1 MFLLISNPT
10 IRRLFMAQALYWSCA
25 VICVLLATLIG
36 LKLAPLK
43 ELASLPLALFVL
55 GNLLALQPISRVM
68 ARYGRRTGF
77 LLGAAA
83 GALGGLTS
91 AASLWLESFF
101 LFCLSAMPIGAY
113 QASAMYYRFAALET
127 VEFDLRGRAAAAV
140 VGAGVVA
147 AVIAPSLGS
156 ATRDLLTV
164 PFAGAYLLVAAMAL
178 TGALTLSGLPAHKTP
193 QAHSSKPSPT
203 RWRELVKRPVIKAA
217 ILTTATGHGLMTL
230 VMNATPLAMHGEGM
244 TLEASGTVIQWHMLG
259 MFRPAF
265 LAGPLVDRYGARAVA
280 CLGAVLLM
288 TSALNA
294 YHGVTHMHFLS
305 SSFLLGVGWCLML
318 VAGTTQL
325 AFGYEADERANA
337 QGLMELTNGA
347 VAAVMSFTSGAVIA
361 QAGWTAVNSLAVPFL
376 LLVVVVQLVQLG
388 SENKADCSANDDG
401 R

>member
-83 GALGGLTS
+83 GVLGGLAS

-127 VEFDLRGRAAAAV
+127 VELDLRGRAAAAV

-178 TGALTLSGLPAHKTP
+178 TGALTLSGLPVHKAP

-217 ILTTATGHGLMTL
+217 ILTTAIGHGLMTL

-244 TLEASGTVIQWHMLG
+244 TLDASGTVIQWHMLG
-259 MFRPAF
+259 MFLPAF

-288 TSALNA
+288 ISAL
-294 YHGVTHMHFLS
+294 T
-305 SSFLLGVGWCLML
+305 
-318 VAGTTQL
+318 
-325 AFGYEADERANA
+325 
-337 QGLMELTNGA
+337 
-347 VAAVMSFTSGAVIA
+347 
-361 QAGWTAVNSLAVPFL
+361 
-376 LLVVVVQLVQLG
+376 VVFRRRL
-388 SENKADCSANDDG
+388 
-401 R
+401 